1 MALEP
6 IQLDTLNWDQV
17 VTAIRARIVPD
28 SGGKWTL
35 HAPVDPGITMIELFA
50 WLLEQR
56 IYWMS
61 QVPDSLSLAAL
72 SLLGVAPQAAQAA
85 VTVFQLSDAAPTP
98 RPLPLAAAGMLL
110 QLQDS
115 NPPLSF
121 TTDDALAIL
130 PVQSSDAIRITV
142 DSIAH
147 SLDLQQG
154 RLVPLL
160 ATGESSAQI
169 GITLSLNTPLAA
181 VQPGQSF
188 SLMVELQTPADVF
201 AEWTSKAVQ
210 GVAAP
215 ATLTWSY
222 RSAPSGATVAF
233 PSASIHDGT
242 AGLRRSGIVRL
253 PLPSDW
259 QAEQSSGGTAA
270 YTILLQIQD
279 ANFTT
284 VPLLRRLIPNAV
296 LGHHRWIRRKNPPTN
311 AWLPLPGNVVSL
323 VNTSGDSDI
332 EEYPPIEDS
341 VRLEIREQGGQPQQW
356 QRAITLSLSGP
367 TDRVFLVDR
376 SRSEISFGDGLT
388 GHLPV
393 IDPADPSALTVTYAA
408 GGGAGGNNGEGQ
420 SWSAQPNKSSDPFPM
435 FTAVNRTPGDG
446 GADAETIAMAQ
457 QRAGEAF
464 NDRTRAVSKVDYENL
479 VITTPGVAFRRAY
492 AAIGYHPDF
501 PFMTV
506 PGVVTMFGV
515 PYAPRV
521 QKDGDWASAAFVPAP
536 KPDPGALQ
544 AAQTRLTSGKL
555 IGGDVIVLGP
565 VYRPVWLG
573 LTIAVSTPLTPSL
586 REQIIA
592 GLQTFLDPLVGGDDL
607 RGWPFGDPL
616 RPSALARVAQDIL
629 GRAGDVQSVSI
640 LIDCATAAESCNDV
654 AINPHELVT
663 LVHVDIRTQRRSAQS
678 GGLR

>member
-17 VTAIRARIVPD
+17 VTAIRTRIVPD
-28 SGGKWTL
+28 SAGKWTL

-61 QVPDSLSLAAL
+61 QVPDSLSFAAL

-98 RPLPLAAAGMLL
+98 RPLPLATAGMLL

-115 NPPLSF
+115 NPPLIF
-121 TTDDALAIL
+121 TTDDALAVL
-130 PVQSSDAIRITV
+130 PVPSSDAIGITV
-142 DSIAH
+142 DSVAH

-160 ATGESSAQI
+160 AAGESSAQI
-169 GITLSLNTPLAA
+169 GITLSLNAPVAA

-201 AEWTSKAVQ
+201 AEWTSRAVQ

-222 RSAPSGATVAF
+222 RSAPSGATVAL

-259 QAEQSSGGTAA
+259 QAEQSSGSTAA

-311 AWLPLPGNVVSL
+311 AWLPLPGNVVL
-323 VNTSGDSDI
+323 LANTSGDSDI

-341 VRLEIREQGGQPQQW
+341 VQLEIREQGGQPQQW
-356 QRAITLSLSGP
+356 QRATTLSLSGP

-393 IDPADPSALTVTYAA
+393 IDPADTSALTVTYVA

-435 FTAVNRTPGDG
+435 FTAINRTPGDG

-464 NDRTRAVSKVDYENL
+464 NDRTRAVSKADYENL

-506 PGVVTMFGV
+506 PGVVTIFAV

-521 QKDGDWASAAFVPAP
+521 QKDGDWAKATFVAAP

-544 AAQTRLTSGKL
+544 AAQARLTSGKL

-565 VYRPVWLG
+565 VYRPIWLG
-573 LTIAVSTPLTPSL
+573 LTIAVSTPLAPSL

-616 RPSALARVAQDIL
+616 RPSALARVAQDIV

-640 LIDCATAAESCNDV
+640 LIDCATAVESCNDV
-654 AINPHELVT
+654 AIRPHELVT
-663 LVHVDIRTQRRSAQS
+663 LVHVDIRTQRRSAES